1 MKAEILLIVFT
12 PLVSVGL
19 AFHCFLRRGKQIT
32 LLYLLMGVGFG
43 IFFPV
48 THVSI
53 FHSYSFHFRYKFFGL
68 PPFLPLFWWCAFY
81 ISFCLSESIAISLTT
96 RETNRVIPFLA
107 GLVMSIM
114 EIIWDDW
121 AVRKGMLSFQKLSH
135 LWYRP
140 DFHNGIAPQI
150 NVAHFIFA
158 YVYAYTIARLELLSE
173 GVPTR
178 DTLYLPRLLLS
189 GLLMMLSLLPIG
201 LYFWLLRFAV
211 LDAWLSPI
219 AALIMDVSVSL
230 TVAIIYILQTRW
242 LFFIMSCALC
252 SAMLNFRLPCA
263 RQY

>member
-1 MKAEILLIVFT
+1 MLIVFT

-53 FHSYSFHFRYKFFGL
+53 FHSYSFHFRYEFWGL
-68 PPFLPLFWWCAFY
+68 PPFMPLFWWCAFY
-81 ISFCLSESIAISLTT
+81 ISFWLSESIAISLTT
-96 RETNRVIPFLA
+96 RETNRVIPCLA
-107 GLVMSIM
+107 GLVMLIM
-114 EIIWDDW
+114 EIIWDNL

-158 YVYAYTIARLELLSE
+158 YVYAYTIAQLKLASEATPLS
-173 GVPTR
+173 
-178 DTLYLPRLLLS
+178 RLLLS
-189 GLLMMLSLLPIG
+189 GLLMMLSLLSIG
-201 LYFWLLRFAV
+201 LYFRLLRFAV

-230 TVAIIYILQTRW
+230 TVAIIYVLQTRW
-242 LFFIMSCALC
+242 LFFIVKRK
-252 SAMLNFRLPCA
+252 ML
-263 RQY
+263 YEGSK